1 MIKIGEFIYP
11 WGSGHYSRM
20 MRLNDALPDYIKDDF
35 EIHFSSKDHVYEK
48 LLEKFPTKREQIHE
62 ILMPTP
68 IDGKAGPSVSLSM
81 LNMLIPIAKNPP
93 LVKQIVNYLKEE
105 RKLYNQEKFDLV
117 INDGDVGSNV
127 LAERRGI
134 PTIFVT
140 NQFMPKLWKSK
151 FYL

>member
-48 LLEKFPTKREQIHE
+48 LLEKFPTKRDQIHE

-68 IDGKAGPSVSLSM
+68 IDGKVGPSVSLSM
-81 LNMLIPIAKNPP
+81 LNMLVPIAKT
-93 LVKQIVNYLKEE
+93 LH
-105 RKLYNQEKFDLV
+105 
-117 INDGDVGSNV
+117 
-127 LAERRGI
+127 
-134 PTIFVT
+134 
-140 NQFMPKLWKSK
+140 
-151 FYL
+151 